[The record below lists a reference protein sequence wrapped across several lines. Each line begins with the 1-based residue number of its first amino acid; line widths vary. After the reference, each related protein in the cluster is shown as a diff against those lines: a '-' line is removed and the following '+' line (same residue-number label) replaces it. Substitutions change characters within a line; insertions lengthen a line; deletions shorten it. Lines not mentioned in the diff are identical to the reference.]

1 MPCGSGAPL
10 EPDASNA
17 AALAELRNRLEAAQR
32 LVAERDASLA
42 RLRAELDGIHRM
54 RWWKLASLYWSVRA
68 RLRRRSDGSGDR
80 ETTGPAAEVTT
91 GTDAGASARPDAP
104 SVEDRGAAKLAERF
118 VRYRRPGRDR
128 FFLALARHLAPYAET
143 AVVDMYFEFAI
154 TTNERGQ
161 EVLRLMER
169 FGSVAG
175 MASLDVGCA
184 YGGFVVAF
192 SRAGA
197 RATGIDVDPDL
208 LGLGRLNLEDEG
220 VAAALVEGDA
230 TRPEAAERFRRQFD
244 RVTCNDV
251 IEHVE
256 YPAALVRFISSV
268 LRPGG
273 LAYLEIPNRNHPPFV
288 LRDGHFQLFG
298 IVLLERPEAARYYS
312 AVNPGRPYRVGHYLE
327 IDAYRDLFAAA
338 GLETTVLPET
348 FAGVSL
354 DATLDSA
361 REIREAL
368 SRRLPDVPA
377 GSRDVAEAA
386 VLGYLQ
392 RLESAPRTTP
402 EERERFVLVYGPS
415 FWKILLTRSE

>member
-1 MPCGSGAPL
+1 MPDKSGAPL
-10 EPDASNA
+10 EPDAPSEA
-17 AALAELRNRLEAAQR
+17 TLADLRNRLEVAQR
-32 LVAERDASLA
+32 QVVERDAALE

-54 RWWKLASLYWSVRA
+54 RWWKLASLYWAVRA
-68 RLRRRSDGSGDR
+68 RLRRRSGGSGDR
-80 ETTGPAAEVTT
+80 GTTGPAIREP
-91 GTDAGASARPDAP
+91 AGPDAANAL
-104 SVEDRGAAKLAERF
+104 ERGAEKLAERF
-118 VRYRRPGRDR
+118 ARYRRPGRDR
-128 FFLALARHLAPYAET
+128 FFLALARHLSPFAET
-143 AVVDMYFEFAI
+143 AVVDMYFQFAI

-161 EVLRLMER
+161 DVLRLMER

-197 RATGIDVDPDL
+197 RATGIDVDPAL
-208 LGLGRLNLEDEG
+208 LTLGRLNLEDED
-220 VAAALVEGDA
+220 VAAALIEGDA
-230 TRPEAAERFRRQFD
+230 TRPEVAERFRRQFD

-256 YPAALVRFISSV
+256 DPAALVRFISSA

-312 AVNPGRPYRVGHYLE
+312 VVNPGNPYRVGHYLE

-368 SRRLPDVPA
+368 SRRLPDVPT

-392 RLESAPRTTP
+392 RLESAPRATP

>member
-1 MPCGSGAPL
+1 MPFEGGAPL
-10 EPDASNA
+10 GPDVSSEAT
-17 AALAELRNRLEAAQR
+17 LADLRNRLEVAQR
-32 LVAERDASLA
+32 QVVERDAALE
-42 RLRAELDGIHRM
+42 RLRAELDGIHGM
-54 RWWKLASLYWSVRA
+54 RWWKLASLYWAVRA
-68 RLRRRSDGSGDR
+68 RLRRRSGGGGDR
-80 ETTGPAAEVTT
+80 ETTGPAIPEAA
-91 GTDAGASARPDAP
+91 GPDAGRSARPDATNV
-104 SVEDRGAAKLAERF
+104 SERGAEKLAERF
-118 VRYRRPGRDR
+118 ARYRRPGRDR
-128 FFLALARHLAPYAET
+128 FFLALTRHLSPFAET
-143 AVVDMYFEFAI
+143 AVVDMYFQFAI

-161 EVLRLMER
+161 DVLRLMER

-175 MASLDVGCA
+175 LASLDVGCA

-197 RATGIDVDPDL
+197 RATGIDVDPAL

-220 VAAALVEGDA
+220 VAAALIEGDA
-230 TRPEAAERFRRQFD
+230 TRPEVAERFRGQFD

-256 YPAALVRFISSV
+256 DPAALVRFISSV

-312 AVNPGRPYRVGHYLE
+312 VVNSGRPYRVGHYLE
-327 IDAYRDLFAAA
+327 IDAYRDLFTAA
-338 GLETTVLPET
+338 GLETIVLPET